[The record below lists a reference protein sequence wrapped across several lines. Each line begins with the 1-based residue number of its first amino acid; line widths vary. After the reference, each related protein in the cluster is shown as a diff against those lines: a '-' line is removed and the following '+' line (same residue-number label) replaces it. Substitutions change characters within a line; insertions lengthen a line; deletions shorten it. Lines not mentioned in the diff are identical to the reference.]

1 MRRLGLVDSL
11 LLGLA
16 WIWSAPTQ
24 AQAPTPA
31 LAPASAPASAPAPRL
46 DFAHFWISASERASL
61 DVIARRFRAQGGVWL
76 ESQSLD
82 YEFMKRDSVM
92 RYAAGFAPG
101 AMWAGAEDI
110 AIMGSLGMVI
120 PLDAMVAQDRW
131 ASYLYDFIWPILRY
145 KEAVLALPLTLHNEN
160 WAWYN
165 AKLYRRLHLPLP
177 RTWDQVL
184 EQAPVFRRAG
194 LMPLAISDQPWN
206 VRLLFSTMMAGAA
219 GPQLYRRLYV
229 HEDPTVFDHPRVI
242 RVLNL
247 LGQLRAYRPA
257 PATVKTWDA
266 ATALVVGDK
275 AAMQVMGD
283 WAKGEFKQ
291 VGVSTQLDYVCAP
304 TPEADG
310 VFIVAL
316 DMVGFPRQRE
326 SAQQTGQRL
335 LAQLLL
341 ERDVQLE
348 FARRKGSLPV
358 RRDVDAAELDACAS
372 ASLPRL
378 TDAANRLTSPRTTMK
393 ESIRIALQTHL
404 FHFWTHPDMTVDALR
419 PLLKEALRK

>member
-1 MRRLGLVDSL
+1 MKRLRLAASL

-16 WIWSAPTQ
+16 LAWPARTQ
-24 AQAPTPA
+24 APAPTPT
-31 LAPASAPASAPAPRL
+31 SAPVSAPAPRL
-46 DFAHFWISASERASL
+46 DFAHFWISAGERASL
-61 DVIARRFRAQGGVWL
+61 DVIARQFRAYGGVWV
-76 ESQSLD
+76 ESPSLD

-92 RYAAGFAPG
+92 RYAAGFPPG

-110 AIMGSLGMVI
+110 AVMGSLGMI
-120 PLDAMVAQDRW
+120 RPLDAMAAQDRW
-131 ASYLYDFIWPILRY
+131 SSYLYDFIWPILRY
-145 KEAVLALPLTLHNEN
+145 KDEVLALPLTLHNEN

-165 AKLYRRLHLPLP
+165 AKLYRRLQLPLP
-177 RTWDQVL
+177 RSWDQVL
-184 EQAPVFRRAG
+184 AQAPVFQRAG

-219 GPQLYRRLYV
+219 GPQLYRQLFV
-229 HEDPTVFDHPRVI
+229 NEDPAVFDHPRVI

-291 VGVSTQLDYVCAP
+291 VGVSAQLDYVCAP
-304 TPEADG
+304 VPEADG
-310 VFIVAL
+310 VFVVAL

-326 SAQQTGQRL
+326 SAQQAGQRL
-335 LAQLLL
+335 LAGLLL

-348 FARRKGSLPV
+348 FARRKGSVPV
-358 RRDVDAAELDACAS
+358 RRDIGAAELDACAS
-372 ASLPRL
+372 ASLPHL
-378 TDAANRLTSPRTTMK
+378 TDAANRLTSPRTTMR
-393 ESIRIALQTHL
+393 ESIRSALQAHL
-404 FHFWTHPDMTVDALR
+404 FDFWRQPDMTVDELR
-419 PLLKEALRK
+419 PLLKAALRK

>member
-1 MRRLGLVDSL
+1 MKRLRLVGSL
-11 LLGLA
+11 LLGLVCA
-16 WIWSAPTQ
+16 WP
-24 AQAPTPA
+24 AQAHE
-31 LAPASAPASAPAPRL
+31 PASASDSPQAPRL
-46 DFAHFWISASERASL
+46 DFAHFWISASEHASL
-61 DVIARRFRAQGGVWL
+61 DVIARQFRAHGGVWA
-76 ESQSLD
+76 ESQSRD

-92 RYAAGFAPG
+92 RYAAGFPPG

-110 AIMGSLGMVI
+110 AIMGSLGMI
-120 PLDAMVAQDRW
+120 RPLDEMAAQDQW
-131 ASYLYDFIWPILRY
+131 SSHLYDFIWPILRH
-145 KEAVLALPLTLHNEN
+145 KQEVLALPLTLHNEN

-165 AKLYRRLHLPLP
+165 AKLYRRLGLPLP
-177 RTWDQVL
+177 RSWDQVVA
-184 EQAPVFRRAG
+184 QAPVFRRAG

-206 VRLLFSTMMAGAA
+206 VRLLFTTMMAGAA
-219 GPQLYRRLYV
+219 GPQLYQRLYV
-229 HEDPTVFDHPRVI
+229 YEDPTVFDHPRVI

-291 VGVSTQLDYVCAP
+291 IGVSTQLDYVCAP
-304 TPEADG
+304 APEADG
-310 VFIVAL
+310 IFIVAL

-326 SAQQTGQRL
+326 GALQAGQRL
-335 LAQLLL
+335 LAKLLL

-358 RRDVDAAELDACAS
+358 RRDIDAAQLDACAS
-372 ASLPRL
+372 ASLPHL
-378 TDAANRLTSPRTTMK
+378 THAANRLTSPRTTMR
-393 ESIRIALQTHL
+393 ESIRIALQAHL
-404 FHFWTHPDMTVDALR
+404 FDFWSHPEMTVDELR